1 MAKFGIGQP
10 VRRLED
16 LRLLTG
22 AGRYTD
28 DINLQRQAY
37 AYFLRSPH
45 AHARLT
51 RIDTSAAASAPG
63 VLGVFTGA
71 DLKKA
76 KIGDL
81 PCMAPVANRDGTPM
95 KIPPR
100 PAIADRELHF
110 AGDTVALVVAE
121 TLAQARDAAER
132 IDVDYEPLPAVADTV
147 EAIKP
152 GAPHVWD
159 FARGNIAFDWS
170 MGDEAKTNAAFGK
183 AARVVGLDLVN
194 NRVVPTSMEPRNAL
208 GDYAAAADKLT
219 LYVSCQSTHGLRHV
233 LADEVFKVPES
244 KIRVVSPD
252 VGGGFGMK
260 IFLYPEYVGVMFA
273 ARALGRPVKWTGE
286 RADAFLTDTHGRD
299 HRTRAELALDN
310 GGRFLAFRVV
320 THANLGA
327 YASHYG
333 PFIPTGAGSAM
344 LAGVYTFP
352 AVFVHVKGVYTNTA
366 PLDAYR
372 GAGRPEANYVV
383 ERMVDH
389 AAREIGIPPDEIR
402 RRNFIPPS
410 AMPYT
415 TALGAVYDTGNF
427 QKNLDDALK
436 AADWPGVAARKA
448 DAKRGGKLHGV
459 GVATYIEACG
469 GGNDETAQI
478 RVASDGS
485 VTVLIGNQSNGQGHE
500 TVYAQL
506 ISDRLGVP
514 LEAVRVVQGDS
525 DVVLYTGLTGG
536 SRATSVGGTATL
548 AAADRII
555 EKGKRIAGHLMEAS
569 PSDIEFKDGT
579 FRIAGTDKSVT
590 FQKVVRA
597 AYTPGR
603 VPPDLSPGLDETA
616 NSTMLPFTYPNG
628 CHVCELEIEPAMGS
642 VTLLRYTIV
651 DDFGRVINPLT
662 LAGQV
667 HGGTVQGIG
676 QALYENCVYD
686 AQSGQL
692 LTGSLM
698 DYCLPRADNLPPI
711 AFAYNEVPTTANR
724 LGVKGSGEAG
734 AMGAPPA
741 VINAVVDALA
751 GAGIKH
757 IDMPATPEKIWRAL
771 RSAAAPQAAE

>member
-1 MAKFGIGQP
+1 MVKFGIGQP
-10 VRRLED
+10 VRRVED
-16 LRLLTG
+16 SRLLTG

-28 DINLQRQAY
+28 DISLPRQAY

-45 AHARLT
+45 AHARIKKLDSGPAKT
-51 RIDTSAAASAPG
+51 MPG

-71 DLKKA
+71 DLKA
-76 KIGDL
+76 AGIGDL
-81 PCMAPVANRDGTPM
+81 PCLAPITSRDGSEM
-95 KIPPR
+95 RIPPR
-100 PAIADRELHF
+100 PAIASQTVHF

-121 TLAQARDAAER
+121 TLATARDAAER
-132 IDVDYEPLPAVADTV
+132 IEVGYEPLPAVVDAA
-147 EAIKP
+147 EASNP
-152 GAPHVWD
+152 GAPQVWD

-170 MGDEAKTNAAFGK
+170 LGDEARTNAAFSR
-183 AARVVGLDLVN
+183 AAKVVSLDLVN

-208 GDYAAAADKLT
+208 GDYAPATGKLT

-233 LADEVFKVPES
+233 LADPIFKVPES

-260 IFLYPEYVGVMFA
+260 IFMYPEYVGVLFA
-273 ARALGRPVKWTGE
+273 ARALGRPVKWSGE
-286 RADAFLTDTHGRD
+286 RGEAFLTDTHGRD
-299 HRTRAELALDN
+299 HHTRAAMALDKD
-310 GGRFLAFRVV
+310 GKFLAFRVT

-389 AAREIGIPPDEIR
+389 AARQLGIAPDEIR
-402 RRNFIPPS
+402 RRNFIPAS

-415 TALGAVYDTGNF
+415 TALGAVYDTGDF
-427 QKNLDDALK
+427 HKNLDDALK
-436 AADWPGVAARKA
+436 SADWAGRAARKA
-448 DAKRGGKLHGV
+448 DAKRRGRLHGI

-478 RVASDGS
+478 RVAADGGI
-485 VTVLIGNQSNGQGHE
+485 TLLIGNQSNGQGHE
-500 TVYAQL
+500 TMYAQL
-506 ISDRLGVP
+506 VADRLGVP
-514 LEAVRVVQGDS
+514 FESVRVVQGDS

-536 SRATSVGGTATL
+536 SRATSVGGTAAL
-548 AAADRII
+548 GAADRIVD
-555 EKGKRIAGHLMEAS
+555 KGKTIAAHLMEAA
-569 PSDIEFKDGT
+569 PADVEFKDGA
-579 FRIAGTDKSVT
+579 FRIAGTDKTVS
-590 FQKVVRA
+590 FQKVVTA
-597 AYTPGR
+597 AYTAGALPSG
-603 VPPDLSPGLDETA
+603 LSPGLDETA
-616 NSTMLPFTYPNG
+616 NSTILPMTYPNG
-628 CHVCELEIEPAMGS
+628 CHVCEVEIDPAVGS
-642 VTLLRYTIV
+642 VAIVRYTIV

-676 QALYENCVYD
+676 QALYEDCVYD

-698 DYCLPRADNLPPI
+698 DYCLPRADNLPSFS
-711 AFAYNEVPTTANR
+711 FAYNELPTTANR

-751 GAGIKH
+751 DYGVTH
-757 IDMPATPEKIWRAL
+757 IDMPATPEKIWRA
-771 RSAAAPQAAE
+771 SAANLRQAAE

>member
-1 MAKFGIGQP
+1 MVKFGIGQP
-10 VRRLED
+10 VRRVED
-16 LRLLTG
+16 SRLLTG

-28 DINLQRQAY
+28 DINLPRQGY

-45 AHARLT
+45 AHARLKKVE
-51 RIDTSAAASAPG
+51 SGAAKTTPG

-71 DLKKA
+71 DLKA
-76 KIGDL
+76 AGIGDL
-81 PCMAPVANRDGTPM
+81 PCLAPITSRDGSEM
-95 KIPPR
+95 RIPPR
-100 PAIADRELHF
+100 PAIASQTVHF

-121 TLAQARDAAER
+121 TLAIARDAAER
-132 IDVDYEPLPAVADTV
+132 IEVEYDPLPAVVDAA
-147 EAIKP
+147 EATKP
-152 GAPHVWD
+152 GAAQVWD

-170 MGDEAKTNAAFGK
+170 LGDEAKANAAFSK
-183 AARVVGLDLVN
+183 AAKVVSLDLVN

-208 GDYAAAADKLT
+208 GDYAPATNKLT

-233 LADEVFKVPES
+233 LADPIFKVPES
-244 KIRVVSPD
+244 KIRVASPD

-260 IFLYPEYVGVMFA
+260 IFLYPEYVGVLFA
-273 ARALGRPVKWTGE
+273 ARALGRPVKWSGE
-286 RADAFLTDTHGRD
+286 RGEAFLTDTHGRD
-299 HRTRAELALDN
+299 HHTRAEMALDKD
-310 GGRFLAFRVV
+310 GRFLAFRVV

-389 AAREIGIPPDEIR
+389 AARELGITPDEIR
-402 RRNFIPPS
+402 RRNFIPAS
-410 AMPYT
+410 SMPYT
-415 TALGAVYDTGNF
+415 TALGAVYDTGDF
-427 QKNLDDALK
+427 QKNLDDALES
-436 AADWPGVAARKA
+436 ADWAGRTARKA
-448 DAKRGGKLHGV
+448 DAKRRGKLHGI

-478 RVASDGS
+478 RVAADGGI
-485 VTVLIGNQSNGQGHE
+485 TLFIGNQSNGQGHE
-500 TVYAQL
+500 TMYAQL
-506 ISDRLGVP
+506 VADRLGVP
-514 LEAVRVVQGDS
+514 FESVRVVQGDS

-536 SRATSVGGTATL
+536 SRATSVGGTAAL
-548 AAADRII
+548 GAADRII
-555 EKGKRIAGHLMEAS
+555 DKAKTIAAHLMEAA
-569 PSDIEFKDGT
+569 PADVEFGDGT
-579 FRIAGTDKSVT
+579 FRIAGTDKTVS
-590 FQKVVRA
+590 FQKVVTA
-597 AYTPGR
+597 AYTAGALPSG
-603 VPPDLSPGLDETA
+603 LSPGLDETA
-616 NSTMLPFTYPNG
+616 NSTILPMTYPNG
-628 CHVCELEIEPAMGS
+628 CHVCEVEIDPLVGS
-642 VTLLRYTIV
+642 VAIVRYTIV
-651 DDFGRVINPLT
+651 DDFGRVVNPLT

-676 QALYENCVYD
+676 QALYEDCVYD
-686 AQSGQL
+686 PQSGQL

-698 DYCLPRADNLPPI
+698 DYCLPRADNLPSFS
-711 AFAYNEVPTTANR
+711 FAYNEVPTTANR

-751 GAGIKH
+751 DYGVKH
-757 IDMPATPEKIWRAL
+757 IDMPATPEKIWRATAANL
-771 RSAAAPQAAE
+771 RQAAE

>member
-1 MAKFGIGQP
+1 MVKFGIGQP

-16 LRLLTG
+16 SRLLTG
-22 AGRYTD
+22 TGRYTD
-28 DINLQRQAY
+28 DINLPRQAY
-37 AYFLRSPH
+37 ACFLRSPH
-45 AHARLT
+45 AHARIT
-51 RIDTSAAASAPG
+51 RLDTSAAKALPG

-71 DLKKA
+71 DLKAA
-76 KIGDL
+76 KVGDL
-81 PCMAPVANRDGTPM
+81 PCLAPVASRDGSAM

-100 PAIADRELHF
+100 PAIASSTVHF

-121 TLAQARDAAER
+121 TLAQARDAAEC
-132 IDVDYEPLPAVADTV
+132 IEVDYEPLPAVVDA
-147 EAIKP
+147 AAALKP
-152 GAPHVWD
+152 GAPQVWD
-159 FARGNIAFDWS
+159 FARGNLAFDWA
-170 MGDEAKTNAAFGK
+170 MGDEAKTKAGFAK
-183 AARVVGLDLVN
+183 AARVVSLDLVN
-194 NRVVPTSMEPRNAL
+194 NRVVPSSMEPRNAL
-208 GDYAAAADKLT
+208 GEYSAAADKLT

-233 LADEVFKVPES
+233 LADDIFHVPES

-299 HRTRAELALDN
+299 HHTRAELALDKD
-310 GGRFLAFRVV
+310 GRFLAFRV
-320 THANLGA
+320 TTEANLGA

-389 AAREIGIPPDEIR
+389 AAREIGVSPDEIR
-402 RRNFIPPS
+402 RRNFIPAS
-410 AMPYT
+410 AMPYK
-415 TALGAVYDTGNF
+415 TALDAVYDTGDF
-427 QKNLDDALK
+427 QRNLDDALK
-436 AADWPGVAARKA
+436 AADWAGVAARKA
-448 DAKRGGKLHGV
+448 DAQRRGKLHGV

-469 GGNDETAQI
+469 GGNDETAQV
-478 RVASDGS
+478 RVAADGS

-500 TVYAQL
+500 TLYAQL
-506 ISDRLGVP
+506 VSDRLGVP
-514 LEAVRVVQGDS
+514 LESVRVVQGDS

-548 AAADRII
+548 AAADRIV
-555 EKGKRIAGHLMEAS
+555 EKGKQIAGHLLEAA
-569 PSDIEFKDGT
+569 PTDVEFHDGV
-579 FRIAGTDKSVT
+579 FRIAGTDKTVT
-590 FQKVVRA
+590 FARVVKA

-603 VPPDLSPGLDETA
+603 LPPGLSPGLDETA
-616 NSTMLPFTYPNG
+616 NSSILPFTYPNG
-628 CHVCELEIEPAMGS
+628 CHVCELEIDPTMGT
-642 VTLLRYTIV
+642 VDLKRYTIV

-676 QALYENCVYD
+676 QALYENCIYD
-686 AQSGQL
+686 PQSGQL
-692 LTGSLM
+692 LSGSFM
-698 DYCLPRADNLPPI
+698 DYCLPRADNLPSF
-711 AFAYNEVPTTANR
+711 AFAYNEVPSTANR

-751 GAGIKH
+751 GHGVKH
-757 IDMPATPEKIWRAL
+757 IDMPATPEKIWRAI
-771 RSAAAPQAAE
+771 RGAGMSQAAE